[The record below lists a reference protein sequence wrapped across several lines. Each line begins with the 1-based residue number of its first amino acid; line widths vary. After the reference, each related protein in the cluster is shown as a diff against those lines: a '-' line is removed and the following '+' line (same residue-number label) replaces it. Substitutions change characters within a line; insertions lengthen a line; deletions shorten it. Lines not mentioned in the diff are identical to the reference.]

1 MTKIAVLVGSLS
13 RDSINKK
20 LANNLESLMP
30 EHVEIMYGRMD
41 LPLFNYELESE
52 FPQEARE
59 LKGVIEAADGVLLVS
74 PEYNR
79 TTTAVMKN
87 AIDWASRP
95 WGDNSFKG
103 KPAGIVGASSGPLG
117 TSQAQGHLRS
127 VMVYLE
133 AKLLGQ
139 PEVYLNGTTALD
151 ESGVV
156 VEESREFLQ
165 RYVDAFIAHV
175 EAYK

>member
-1 MTKIAVLVGSLS
+1 M
-13 RDSINKK
+13 
-20 LANNLESLMP
+20 
-30 EHVEIMYGRMD
+30 
-41 LPLFNYELESE
+41 
-52 FPQEARE
+52 
-59 LKGVIEAADGVLLVS
+59 
-74 PEYNR
+74 
-79 TTTAVMKN
+79 TTAVMKN